1 MKTAELAKAKS
12 FRSAFGE
19 YQVDTI
25 NFQKQT
31 LAQMPK
37 SADQQTHTIDLSMDS
52 WLSRYRP
59 PVRTLLENIPDFSKA
74 NLFLLKFCCNDRKL
88 MF

>member
-52 WLSRYRP
+52 
-59 PVRTLLENIPDFSKA
+59 
-74 NLFLLKFCCNDRKL
+74 
-88 MF
+88 